1 MGTQKKV
8 AAGASAS
15 NSAKKLSFFSI
26 FLLGINGIV
35 GSGTFLLPQ
44 KIYSDAGVLW
54 GIVCIL
60 IAGISTTLIAL
71 CYADLA
77 GRFSES
83 GGAWIYSYNAYGKFA
98 GFEVG
103 FFMWFAGVVSI
114 SAEIAA
120 LLRIF
125 KNIIPGLDN
134 KLYSLAFG
142 IGIIL
147 ILGIINLFGVS
158 SVKLVSN
165 MSSGLKLAAIAFFI
179 IVSAFFLKTIN
190 FQPMVPTDMESS
202 SGLFKGMTST
212 YSVVFYMFTG
222 FSFLPIAARKM
233 NNPQKNLPKALVAIM
248 ISVTIIY
255 AAVQIMA
262 VGVLGPELANTTI
275 PVATAMKKMV
285 GDWGYYLIIAGS
297 TISIFGI
304 AFSSSFEVPM
314 IASSLATEHK
324 LLPAFFGKTNK
335 HDAPYISIIIT
346 VIVSIILYSSGS
358 YIFLASCMVCANLV
372 QYVPT
377 ILASIKFKKDGK
389 FPSQGF
395 KLKGGYLI
403 PILALIS
410 ALYLLV
416 SFNYKVILVAVA
428 VFLIA
433 LIIYFI
439 DKKKMKDTDPELA
452 TVSATA
458 STGSASAAS
467 SAASSSNTSAS
478 NGSSSSAGAVT
489 AGAAK
494 ASPTTASPATAS
506 PPAKNPLQS
515 RTQSPPTS
523 APLDT
528 PNSPN
533 KN

>member
-1 MGTQKKV
+1 MGTTKKV
-8 AAGASAS
+8 AAGSSAA
-15 NSAKKLSFFSI
+15 NSTKKLSFFSI

-44 KIYSDAGVLW
+44 KIYQDAGVLW
-54 GIVCIL
+54 GVVVIL

-71 CYADLA
+71 CYADLS

-103 FFMWFAGVVSI
+103 FFMWFAGVVSM

-125 KNIIPGLDN
+125 QNLIPGLD
-134 KLYSLAFG
+134 KKAYSLAFG

-158 SVKLVSN
+158 SIKFVSN
-165 MSSGLKLAAIAFFI
+165 LSSVMKIGAIVFFVL
-179 IVSAFFLKTIN
+179 VSAFFLKTAN
-190 FQPMVPTDMESS
+190 FQPMVPKDMETT

-248 ISVTIIY
+248 ISVTVIY

-262 VGVLGPELANTTI
+262 VGVLGPELSTTTI

-285 GDWGYYLIIAGS
+285 GDWGYYIIIAGS

-304 AFSSSFEVPM
+304 AFTSSFEVPM

-346 VIVSIILYSSGS
+346 IIVSIILYSSGS

-372 QYVPT
+372 QYIPT
-377 ILASIKFKKDGK
+377 ILATIKFKKDKK

-395 KLKGGYLI
+395 ELKGGYLV

-410 ALYLLV
+410 SLYLLV
-416 SFNYKVILVAVA
+416 SFNYKVILVAVG

-433 LIIYFI
+433 LVIYLI
-439 DKKKMKDTDPELA
+439 DKKKSDDSAPKPAVAQASTTGTA
-452 TVSATA
+452 TTTNSLN
-458 STGSASAAS
+458 TGSASKAS
-467 SAASSSNTSAS
+467 DAPLPKGTAVTTSTASTALSSPSPVQKEPLSNAQSSSTD
-478 NGSSSSAGAVT
+478 
-489 AGAAK
+489 
-494 ASPTTASPATAS
+494 ATIV
-506 PPAKNPLQS
+506 
-515 RTQSPPTS
+515 PPTL
-523 APLDT
+523 PD
-528 PNSPN
+528 
-533 KN
+533 KDGRE